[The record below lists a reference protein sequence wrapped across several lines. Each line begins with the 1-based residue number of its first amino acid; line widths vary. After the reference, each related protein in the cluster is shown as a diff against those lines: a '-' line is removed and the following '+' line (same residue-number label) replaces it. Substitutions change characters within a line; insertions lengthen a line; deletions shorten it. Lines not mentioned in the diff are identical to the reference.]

1 MMHRRRGVLAAL
13 FLTGTVAVSPAF
25 SAPANATE
33 LAPGETVLSDG
44 LTTQV
49 RHATASGAV
58 ALEVWIRCP
67 ANGWSSLQPGI
78 ARLTALALIGA
89 KSGGSSLRD
98 AVRMQG
104 GQLSISVFQTA
115 TEIAILAPS
124 QAAPR
129 LQDELMRRVFH
140 PAIDAQALS
149 DAKVR
154 LAEEQAAAAQSTP
167 EVLRDGVF
175 AALFSGGPLRDSTF
189 GDTQALKAATLA
201 DVRDF
206 AARAY
211 AGANAAVIAL
221 GNGDPAT
228 LAMHLA
234 ANAPP
239 PSSAT
244 TLPSSPS
251 GSAPAAPVAIASTLA
266 DVPGVALAWT
276 GPPIADQRAATAMD
290 FLSDYLADQHAGLF
304 ARAAL
309 AVNRDAAINGQ
320 FVTLENP
327 GVFFVSATGPN
338 VDPGAMGNALRSAL
352 APVLARPLPASDFAR
367 ALSAYETRLLR
378 QMDSP
383 QGLADNYGWY
393 FAQGAPSYAPSATD
407 ANLGGAYFGNAAS
420 LTADY
425 VRDVARKYLGAAPV
439 IITLVPNRP
448 PLKVSPGGS

>member
-13 FLTGTVAVSPAF
+13 FVSGIMAGSPGF
-25 SAPANATE
+25 STPANATE
-33 LAPGETVLSDG
+33 LAPGETVLPDG

-58 ALEVWIRCP
+58 ALEVWVRCP
-67 ANGWSSLQPGI
+67 ANGWSSSQPGI
-78 ARLTALALIGA
+78 ARLTALAVIGA

-98 AVRMQG
+98 AVRIRG
-104 GQLSISVFQTA
+104 GQLSVSVFQTA
-115 TEIAILAPS
+115 TEIAILAPNS
-124 QAAPR
+124 AAPS
-129 LQDELMRRVFH
+129 LEDELMRRVFR
-140 PAIDAQALS
+140 PAIDAAALS
-149 DAKVR
+149 DAKTR
-154 LAEEQAAAAQSTP
+154 LAEEQAVAVQSAA

-175 AALFSGGPLRDSTF
+175 AAAFSAGPLHDSTF
-189 GDTQALKAATLA
+189 GDAQELKDATLA

-211 AGANAAVIAL
+211 AGANAAAISL
-221 GNGDPAT
+221 GNGDAVA
-228 LAMHLA
+228 LAAHLA

-239 PSSAT
+239 PSSAA
-244 TLPSSPS
+244 TLPASHT
-251 GSAPAAPVAIASTLA
+251 GSVPAAPVAIASTLA

-276 GPPIADQRAATAMD
+276 GPPISDQRAATAMD
-290 FLSDYLADQHAGLF
+290 FLSDYLADQHAGVF

-327 GVFFVSATGPN
+327 GLFFVSATGPN
-338 VDPGAMGNALRSAL
+338 VDPGAMGSALRSAL
-352 APVLARPLPASDFAR
+352 APILARPLPASEFAQ
-367 ALSAYETRLLR
+367 ALDAYETRLLR

-407 ANLGGAYFGNAAS
+407 ANLGGAYFGNATS

-425 VRDVARKYLGAAPV
+425 VRDVARRYLGAAPI
-439 IITLVPNRP
+439 IITLVPSRP
-448 PLKVSPGGS
+448 PVKVSPGGS